1 MALSVKVD
9 DRAQVEDRAPVDGC
23 YIVDSVRR
31 ERERERERGR
41 ERERELKR
49 TI

>member
-9 DRAQVEDRAPVDGC
+9 DRAPVDGC